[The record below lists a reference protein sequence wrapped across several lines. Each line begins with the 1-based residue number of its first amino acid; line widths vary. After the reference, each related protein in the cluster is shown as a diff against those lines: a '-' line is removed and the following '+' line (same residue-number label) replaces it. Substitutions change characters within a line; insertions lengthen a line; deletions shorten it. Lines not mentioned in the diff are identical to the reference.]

1 MNIKDEEIKWV
12 LMRHVRTKEEKG
24 KMRRHVFMLE
34 SEQRERENIVLNFK
48 KCDM

>member
-24 KMRRHVFMLE
+24 KIEEACVYVRKRA
-34 SEQRERENIVLNFK
+34 ERGGTSF
-48 KCDM
+48 